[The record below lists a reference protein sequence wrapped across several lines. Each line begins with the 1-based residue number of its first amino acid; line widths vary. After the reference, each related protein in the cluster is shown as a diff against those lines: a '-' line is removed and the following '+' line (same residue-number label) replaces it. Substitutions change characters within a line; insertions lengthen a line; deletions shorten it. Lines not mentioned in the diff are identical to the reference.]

1 MEERDGRTVR
11 SSPVLLRRLGGALL
25 LVGLLA
31 AVLVFL
37 MVPGED
43 AGVSGDNMV
52 SPESVKRY
60 NYDLERLGGKSLV
73 WVAEFN
79 DWLGSLWH
87 GRKLAGT
94 LIVLFGGAAWIC
106 FWISTLPPEER

>member
-1 MEERDGRTVR
+1 MKP
-11 SSPVLLRRLGGALL
+11 SAAQLLLRRLGGALL

-31 AVLVFL
+31 SVLVFL
-37 MVPGED
+37 VVPGED
-43 AGVSGDNMV
+43 AGVSGNSMV

-106 FWISTLPPEER
+106 FWISTFPSEEEER